1 VSDAP
6 WAASVVAL
14 SRFYIGAAT
23 LEETLTRVS
32 ELAVEAIE
40 PAEFVGLTM
49 MVEGRKRTAI
59 FTDSESPEIDQ
70 SQYDSGEGPCVEA
83 MEKNQTYT
91 IASTLTEARWPAF
104 CRMATEHGIFSTL
117 SLPMMMENGAAGAMN
132 FYARTE
138 GAFDPAIVSQA
149 EPFAAQAA
157 IVLANS
163 HAYWDAR
170 ALGERLS
177 QAIEYRSTIEQAKGI
192 LMATQGCDADAAF
205 DLLVAASQRENI
217 KVRDIAQ
224 RIVTRAAK
232 GEKQQIVSP
241 TGPA

>member
-6 WAASVVAL
+6 WAASVAAL

-32 ELAVEAIE
+32 ELAVEAIG

-49 MVEGRKRTAI
+49 MVEGRQRTAI
-59 FTDSESPEIDQ
+59 FTDKESPEIDQ
-70 SQYDSGEGPCVEA
+70 AQYDSGEGPCVEA
-83 MEKNQTYT
+83 TEKNQPFT
-91 IASTLTEARWPAF
+91 IESTLTESRWPAF
-104 CRMATEHGIFSTL
+104 CLMASSHGILSTL
-117 SLPMMMENGAAGAMN
+117 SLPMMMENGAVGAMN

-138 GAFDPAIVSQA
+138 SAFSPATVAQA

-177 QAIEYRSTIEQAKGI
+177 QAIEHRSAIEQAKGI

-205 DLLVAASQRENI
+205 DLLVAGSQRENV
-217 KVRDIAQ
+217 KVRDLAE
-224 RIVTRAAK
+224 RIVTRATK
-232 GEKQQIVSP
+232 GENR
-241 TGPA
+241 